1 MRSRIYVYSEAYTT
15 MANPSHI
22 PATGLSGLRP
32 EPVTEDNETKLQAVT
47 PVPASAESTTLPVTG
62 PRKLVRPTLPARS
75 FRNRAFRLREEP
87 PILAHQ
93 NMSAAAAHD
102 SSHAEAFYFQKQVQ
116 TQTPMVIV
124 LENGEQIEGC
134 IEWYDRNA
142 IKVKGASRM
151 LIYKAAI
158 KYIYKA
164 GEKHA

>member
-1 MRSRIYVYSEAYTT
+1 
-15 MANPSHI
+15 MANTSHI
-22 PATGLSGLRP
+22 PATGLSGFRSEALAKNSAAKLEAVAP
-32 EPVTEDNETKLQAVT
+32 AQNPAANETND
-47 PVPASAESTTLPVTG
+47 SATLPVTG

-87 PILAHQ
+87 AILAHQ
-93 NMSAAAAHD
+93 NASATANHE

-116 TQTPMVIV
+116 AQTPMVIV
-124 LENGEQIEGC
+124 LEDGEQIEGC

-142 IKVKGASRM
+142 IKVKGSTRT
-151 LIYKAAI
+151 LVYKSGI

>member
-1 MRSRIYVYSEAYTT
+1 

-22 PATGLSGLRP
+22 PATGLSGLRS
-32 EPVTEDNETKLQAVT
+32 EPVGKDGAARLQAVVAAQT
-47 PVPASAESTTLPVTG
+47 PAINGTSDSTALPVTG

-75 FRNRAFRLREEP
+75 SRSRAFSLHGEP

-93 NMSAAAAHD
+93 TMNAGLHE

-116 TQTPMVIV
+116 AQTPMVVV
-124 LENGEQIEGC
+124 LEDGEQIEGC
-134 IEWYDRNA
+134 IEWYDKDA

-151 LIYKAAI
+151 LIYKAGI

>member
-1 MRSRIYVYSEAYTT
+1 

-32 EPVTEDNETKLQAVT
+32 EPATDDDEVKLQAVT
-47 PVPASAESTTLPVTG
+47 PASASAESTALPVTG

-75 FRNRAFRLREEP
+75 FQNRAFRMREEP

-93 NMSAAAAHD
+93 NMSMSAEHE

-124 LENGEQIEGC
+124 LEDGEQIEGC

-142 IKVKGASRM
+142 IKVKGANRM